1 MGALPLC
8 GDALRSCGE
17 GVTFKLSNVQ
27 QSVVFHISFWRGLEL
42 YLEVLSLL
50 NPPRGDGTSS
60 DLHKVFSPVRPVVSE
75 HLHRLTRND
84 STQKRNNL
92 GLNHILFSA
101 DNIPMHYDLATV

>member
-60 DLHKVFSPVRPVVSE
+60 DLHKVFLQLDLWSQSICIDLQGTIQ
-75 HLHRLTRND
+75 H
-84 STQKRNNL
+84 K
-92 GLNHILFSA
+92 SA
-101 DNIPMHYDLATV
+101 TTWV